1 METEVQKTCK
11 RRAKVIKALAHVS
24 RLYMV
29 EMLSGHERCVDELT
43 ELVGSDLL
51 PASMHLHILKNAGIV
66 IGEKRGGAVYYT
78 LRLPSILDFLKC
90 ADLSA
95 AGNEKDMAN
104 RPRIEEEK

>member
-51 PASMHLHILKNAGIV
+51 PASIV
-66 IGEKRGGAVYYT
+66 
-78 LRLPSILDFLKC
+78 
-90 ADLSA
+90 
-95 AGNEKDMAN
+95 NEKGMAN